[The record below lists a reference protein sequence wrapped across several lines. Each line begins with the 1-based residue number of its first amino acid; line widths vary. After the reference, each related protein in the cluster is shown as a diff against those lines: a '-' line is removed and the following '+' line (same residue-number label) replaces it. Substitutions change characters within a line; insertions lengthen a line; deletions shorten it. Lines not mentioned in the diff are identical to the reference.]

1 MMGNYHV
8 RFLGGK
14 GVVTPLPYPVN
25 QGTYMYLLRISF
37 NILLIVL
44 LLFSIGCSEDDEN
57 LSTQSTNQ
65 HEPSATLVSEPSRLV
80 HALIDRYSPSSAWSD
95 YLKKSQSEPIYTV
108 HLQNILDVA
117 SDKPFLFFGQLKDI
131 QKKGDGYI
139 VRFDSGSSS
148 LFINIY
154 YELKCDQSIFNR
166 LISIKEISSFII
178 DDFAIVAS
186 LDSVSRPA
194 FMIDS
199 HHLESGGVEI
209 DIGIDKIFLV
219 TA

>member
-1 MMGNYHV
+1 MRH
-8 RFLGGK
+8 
-14 GVVTPLPYPVN
+14 
-25 QGTYMYLLRISF
+25 RINHF
-37 NILLIVL
+37 
-44 LLFSIGCSEDDEN
+44 
-57 LSTQSTNQ
+57 
-65 HEPSATLVSEPSRLV
+65 
-80 HALIDRYSPSSAWSD
+80 Y
-95 YLKKSQSEPIYTV
+95 
-108 HLQNILDVA
+108 
-117 SDKPFLFFGQLKDI
+117 FFGQLKDI
-131 QKKGDGYI
+131 QKKGDEYI

-154 YELKCDQSIFNR
+154 YELKCDQSVFNR

-209 DIGIDKIFLV
+209 DIGIDKIFIV
-219 TA
+219 TGNFIDFEHHTDGFNP